1 MEITQL
7 LTITVLVTSGF
18 LATSLDNLLIL
29 VLLYGAAR
37 SRLAVMLGYLASTA
51 IVMLLAALGYLLGGM
66 LDADLV
72 GYLGLIPLALGV
84 YALLR
89 PNKLLHANTDVESGQ
104 SGFAGYFV
112 TSFTLMLSNSGDS
125 LALFLPLLA
134 DTGRAW
140 FPFLFL
146 VWLLA
151 ALAWASFAWL
161 LGSKHALAELI
172 ERRGAKLIPWVMI
185 GVGCYILMDT
195 ATDKFGA

>member
-29 VLLYGAAR
+29 VLLYGATR

-89 PNKLLHANTDVESGQ
+89 PNKLLHANTDVEWGQ

-161 LGSKHALAELI
+161 LGSKRALAELI